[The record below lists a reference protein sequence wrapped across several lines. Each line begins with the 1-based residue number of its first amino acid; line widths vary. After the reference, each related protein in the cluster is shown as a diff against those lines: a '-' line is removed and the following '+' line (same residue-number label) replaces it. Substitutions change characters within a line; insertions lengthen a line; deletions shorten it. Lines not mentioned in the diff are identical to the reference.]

1 MTRKS
6 RDCTKKTAT
15 PRRNFILTAVL
26 MSLPEAHMQMNSVR
40 ITYDAEGD
48 ILYIAFG
55 HSREAT
61 GYQLSDQI
69 LLRMDP
75 EGDGPAGLTIFNF
88 LHHVGSESGIRDW
101 RSGRYGNEGSLVR
114 ADKTVP

>member
-1 MTRKS
+1 
-6 RDCTKKTAT
+6 
-15 PRRNFILTAVL
+15 
-26 MSLPEAHMQMNSVR
+26 MNSVR

-48 ILYIAFG
+48 ILYIVFG

-88 LHHVGSESGIRDW
+88 LHHVGSESGIAIGEVEDTAMKALSSEPISRFLEMRTDGD
-101 RSGRYGNEGSLVR
+101 RTSVHLLEPSLRESV
-114 ADKTVP
+114 ALSSTLVL

>member
-1 MTRKS
+1 
-6 RDCTKKTAT
+6 
-15 PRRNFILTAVL
+15 
-26 MSLPEAHMQMNSVR
+26 MNSVR

-55 HSREAT
+55 TPRPAT

-75 EGDGPAGLTIFNF
+75 ETDTPAGLTIFNF
-88 LHHVGSESGIRDW
+88 LYHIGSEHGIELGEIEDDVMPVLSSEPVSRFLEI
-101 RSGRYGNEGSLVR
+101 RSDG
-114 ADKTVP
+114 DKTTAHMLEPSLRECVAVAS

>member
-1 MTRKS
+1 
-6 RDCTKKTAT
+6 
-15 PRRNFILTAVL
+15 
-26 MSLPEAHMQMNSVR
+26 MNSVR

-69 LLRMDP
+69 LLRMDY
-75 EGDGPAGLTIFNF
+75 ETDTPAGLTIFNF
-88 LHHVGSESGIRDW
+88 LRHAGSESGIEIGEIEDGIMRVISSEPVSRFLDV
-101 RSGRYGNEGSLVR
+101 GNDKDRISVRLLQPSLQDSV
-114 ADKTVP
+114 AAAS

>member
-1 MTRKS
+1 
-6 RDCTKKTAT
+6 
-15 PRRNFILTAVL
+15 
-26 MSLPEAHMQMNSVR
+26 MNSVR

-88 LHHVGSESGIRDW
+88 LHHVGSESGIWIGEVEDTVMKALSSEPISRFLEIRTDG
-101 RSGRYGNEGSLVR
+101 GRIIVHLLEPSLRESVSM
-114 ADKTVP
+114 AQA